1 MKGNFLSSLIGH
13 VREQKINKTSCGF
26 VLAAHWQRIQTK
38 YGWMHACV
46 CVMIFQKQLQ
56 HIVNMSMIAKEKYL
70 LNSFPTDFWVFT
82 VGRGSYYTY
91 SKRVLNFWIKT
102 WWRSRNKWLHIYR
115 QMHMSNNVIN
125 KQHMNTNCLM
135 LLNEMSTHV
144 KDCISFRGI
153 DRHDPLD
160 QCFDHSESGQD

>member
-1 MKGNFLSSLIGH
+1 MGLCSQHTGKESRQNMDGCMHVHVWCFFKNNYNILWICQWLRKRNICLTLSPPIS
-13 VREQKINKTSCGF
+13 V
-26 VLAAHWQRIQTK
+26 
-38 YGWMHACV
+38 
-46 CVMIFQKQLQ
+46 
-56 HIVNMSMIAKEKYL
+56 YL
-70 LNSFPTDFWVFT
+70 LLY
-82 VGRGSYYTY
+82 GRGSYYTY

-115 QMHMSNNVIN
+115 QMHMSNNAIN